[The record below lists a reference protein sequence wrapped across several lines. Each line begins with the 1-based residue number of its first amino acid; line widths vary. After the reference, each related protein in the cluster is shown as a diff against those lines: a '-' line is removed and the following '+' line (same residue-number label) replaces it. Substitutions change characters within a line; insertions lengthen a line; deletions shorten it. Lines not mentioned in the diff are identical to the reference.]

1 MKRPVIIRI
10 LLFLAAVAMVLILM
24 PRRSQKLYDYETNR
38 PWGHSLL
45 TAPFDIP
52 VYRDSI
58 SSREMRDSLEATFL
72 PIFNREDGAAQP
84 LFKALS
90 KMTGITAEQRSELR
104 STLMQLYR
112 DGIVTPEAF
121 DELNNYNKIEVR
133 FVDGNQL
140 VRASARSFKT
150 PRQAYAVIDSMF
162 TAPELRKS
170 IADIHLPSLLT
181 PNVMLD
187 TAATNQLFRERIQPV
202 NAAIDVIQKG
212 ERIIDRGDRVTPQLY
227 EILNTYEQM
236 MKSRDFTSNR
246 GDFFII
252 LGQILFTILIFCALF
267 SYLYLFRIKIWDD
280 VKGMTAIITL
290 LVAIYVLAAIVSPRL
305 SGGIWLV
312 PFAILPVVIVV
323 LYDARTALYC
333 HILEVL
339 LCATFVSST
348 FEFIFLQTIAGM
360 VSIFTLRELTKRSQ
374 LLRTAVAVFLVYVI
388 GFVAVELM
396 HTATLSSNVG
406 RIIGYFA
413 INSVLISFAYILI
426 FVIEKLFGL
435 TSLVTLVELCDIN
448 NPLLRELSEECPG
461 TFQHSMSVS
470 NLAGDAARKINA
482 NPLIVRAGAL
492 YHDIGKITNPA
503 FFTENQH
510 GVNPHDALPP
520 EQSARIIISH
530 VTEGKKLAEK
540 DKLPS
545 VLHDMILQHHGRGL
559 VKYFYTMAQR
569 EHPDSKIDPEPFTY
583 PGPNPQTREASLL
596 MMADGVEAASRSL
609 PEHTVESITELVNK
623 IIDGQV
629 DAGLHRESPISFRDI
644 QTIKESFINR
654 LRTIYHVRVAYPK
667 Q

>member
-1 MKRPVIIRI
+1 
-10 LLFLAAVAMVLILM
+10 
-24 PRRSQKLYDYETNR
+24 
-38 PWGHSLL
+38 
-45 TAPFDIP
+45 
-52 VYRDSI
+52 
-58 SSREMRDSLEATFL
+58 
-72 PIFNREDGAAQP
+72 
-84 LFKALS
+84 
-90 KMTGITAEQRSELR
+90 
-104 STLMQLYR
+104 
-112 DGIVTPEAF
+112 
-121 DELNNYNKIEVR
+121 
-133 FVDGNQL
+133 
-140 VRASARSFKT
+140 
-150 PRQAYAVIDSMF
+150 
-162 TAPELRKS
+162 
-170 IADIHLPSLLT
+170 
-181 PNVMLD
+181 
-187 TAATNQLFRERIQPV
+187 
-202 NAAIDVIQKG
+202 
-212 ERIIDRGDRVTPQLY
+212 
-227 EILNTYEQM
+227 
-236 MKSRDFTSNR
+236 
-246 GDFFII
+246 
-252 LGQILFTILIFCALF
+252 
-267 SYLYLFRIKIWDD
+267 
-280 VKGMTAIITL
+280 
-290 LVAIYVLAAIVSPRL
+290 
-305 SGGIWLV
+305 
-312 PFAILPVVIVV
+312 
-323 LYDARTALYC
+323 
-333 HILEVL
+333 
-339 LCATFVSST
+339 
-348 FEFIFLQTIAGM
+348 M

-426 FVIEKLFGL
+426 FVVEKLFGL

-470 NLAGDAARKINA
+470 NLAGDAARIINA

-609 PEHTVESITELVNK
+609 PEHTIESITELVNK

>member
-1 MKRPVIIRI
+1 LNQIQYPPCSRGLRFS
-10 LLFLAAVAMVLILM
+10 LVLLM
-24 PRRSQKLYDYETNR
+24 PRRDQKLYRYEINR
-38 PWGHSLL
+38 PWGYSLL
-45 TAPFDIP
+45 TAPFDVP

-72 PIFNREDGAAQP
+72 PVFNRNDNASKP
-84 LFKALS
+84 IFDVLS
-90 KMTGITAEQRSELR
+90 KMHSISAEDRSALR
-104 STLMQLYR
+104 STLMRIYR
-112 DGIVTPEAF
+112 DGIVSPETF
-121 DELNNYNKIEVR
+121 EELKKNNRTEVR
-133 FVDGNQL
+133 FVEGNQL
-140 VRASARSFKT
+140 VRSSATQFKT

-162 TAPELRKS
+162 ADPELRKS
-170 IADIHLPSLLT
+170 IGNMRLASLVE
-181 PNVMLD
+181 PNIILD
-187 TAATNQLFRERIQPV
+187 TAATRQLFEERIQPV

-236 MKSRDFTSNR
+236 MKTRDFTSNR
-246 GDFFII
+246 GDFFIN
-252 LGQILFTILIFCALF
+252 LGQILFAILIFSAL
-267 SYLYLFRIKIWDD
+267 YCYLFLFRKKIWKD
-280 VKGMTAIITL
+280 VKGLTAIIAL
-290 LVAIYVLAAIVSPRL
+290 LIAIYVVAAIVAPHL
-305 SGGIWLV
+305 SNGIWLV
-312 PFAILPVVIVV
+312 PFVILPVVIVV
-323 LYDARTALYC
+323 LYDARTGFYC
-333 HILEVL
+333 HVLEIL

-348 FEFIFLQTIAGM
+348 FEFIFLQAMAGM
-360 VSIFTLRELTKRSQ
+360 VSIYTLRELTKRSQ
-374 LLRTAVAVFLVYVI
+374 LLRTAAAVFMVYVI
-388 GFVAVELM
+388 GFIAVELM
-396 HTATLSSNVG
+396 HTGTLSSNVG

-426 FVIEKLFGL
+426 FVVEKLFGL

-448 NPLLRELSEECPG
+448 NPLLRELSEQCPG

-492 YHDIGKITNPA
+492 YHDIGKVSNPA

-520 EQSARIIISH
+520 EQSARIIIGH
-530 VTEGKKLAEK
+530 VLEGKKLAEK

-559 VKYFYTMAQR
+559 AKYFYTMAQR
-569 EHPDSKIDPEPFTY
+569 QQPDSTVNTEPFTY
-583 PGPNPQTREASLL
+583 PGPNPQTIEASLL
-596 MMADGVEAASRSL
+596 MMADAVEAASRSL
-609 PEHTVESITELVNK
+609 PEHTIESITELVNK

-654 LRTIYHVRVAYPK
+654 LRTIYHVRIAYPK